1 MESKF
6 ATPEEI
12 SKGISAQSD
21 VLYNL
26 INAVLEEK
34 MDISYMSTFLNL
46 VNKTFQ
52 LQFNNIV
59 VEYCLDLL
67 QTDDKDKTQE
77 IIKVFGEYKQ
87 LFPNWIEIEI
97 HQVVSNIT
105 YLDI

>member
-21 VLYNL
+21 VLCNL
-26 INAVLEEK
+26 INAVLGEK
-34 MDISYMSTFLNL
+34 MDISDISIFIDL
-46 VNKTFQ
+46 VNKRFQ
-52 LQFNNIV
+52 LQFNNSV

-77 IIKVFGEYKQ
+77 IIKVFGEYKN
-87 LFPNWIEIEI
+87 LFPNWSKIEI
-97 HQVVSNIT
+97 HKVVA
-105 YLDI
+105 